1 MPNIQSIV
9 ESVAQD
15 LKKPTSY
22 PVEKLS
28 HATPV
33 AKYLPALLITRAA
46 IRENKSKPVVFSP
59 PIIEHQDRALI
70 YRRTINVIQ
79 GQNGSHKSGL
89 VGILVSTLI
98 SSLKIDLAGFSSKK
112 DIQTVVCI
120 ADTERNISEQLPFA
134 IQNMQVK
141 AGFHISEHPTN
152 LDYISLLD
160 VSRSERFQA
169 LQEYIEFC
177 TTEHQGKHLLIVL
190 DVLTDCCEDFNRTD
204 SSMQLIDHLN
214 RCINRY
220 DVTFLCVIHEN
231 PGSAK
236 ARGHLGT
243 ELINKASTVL
253 SVGFEQD
260 SQGANTDLI
269 RVKFLKSRTTKRY
282 EPFHLRYCDDYKGLV
297 LADMAEVKRVVE
309 ARQTKALIS
318 DIAER
323 IESYLLDGPMQSGP
337 LVALLRKDFDA
348 SKRTIET
355 RIKEVIDSGVG
366 FHNKTGQSCT
376 LERST
381 QGAKVLFTLKVSE
394 P

>member
-1 MPNIQSIV
+1 MTNVQSIV
-9 ESVAQD
+9 ESIAQD

-22 PVEKLS
+22 PVDKLS
-28 HATPV
+28 QATPV
-33 AKYLPALLITRAA
+33 AKYLPALLIVRAA

-141 AGFHISEHPTN
+141 AGFHISEHPAN

-169 LQEYIEFC
+169 LQEYIEVC

-190 DVLTDCCEDFNRTD
+190 DV
-204 SSMQLIDHLN
+204 
-214 RCINRY
+214 
-220 DVTFLCVIHEN
+220 
-231 PGSAK
+231 
-236 ARGHLGT
+236 
-243 ELINKASTVL
+243 
-253 SVGFEQD
+253 
-260 SQGANTDLI
+260 
-269 RVKFLKSRTTKRY
+269 
-282 EPFHLRYCDDYKGLV
+282 
-297 LADMAEVKRVVE
+297 
-309 ARQTKALIS
+309 
-318 DIAER
+318 
-323 IESYLLDGPMQSGP
+323 
-337 LVALLRKDFDA
+337 
-348 SKRTIET
+348 
-355 RIKEVIDSGVG
+355 
-366 FHNKTGQSCT
+366 
-376 LERST
+376 
-381 QGAKVLFTLKVSE
+381 
-394 P
+394 